1 MQNNNGKRESNARG
15 GNQRGGSMP
24 TGPRGGGMPGGPR
37 GANPG
42 AAQPKVSI
50 AKSLKRLSVYTK
62 KSTGLIILTAIAV
75 LIGTLVTVLTPKVLG
90 NTTTIIFAGVK
101 RAAGIDFTQLRL
113 TLAILLGLYLAT
125 FLTSFLQQR
134 FMTVITQD
142 ITRRLRRDLKA
153 KLNRLPI
160 NYFDQHQNG
169 ELMSIATNDVDN
181 IVSGLQRSLTSIIS
195 SVITVIGV
203 FVMMLTISP
212 LLTLVVCLTIPV
224 MLLVARLVTPKAQK
238 YNAEYFGSLGQ
249 LNTQVEESLQ
259 GFTVIKSFNGTE
271 EALNKFEHAN
281 KSMVTSGWKAV
292 FISGL
297 TMPMMT
303 LVQNVVYVLLAAIG
317 SLSVV
322 SGSMTLGNMQAILQ
336 YSGQFSSPLMQLAQ
350 IWGTLLSML
359 TSIDRIFAVLDA
371 DEMDETLGD
380 YPNQLA
386 SDAKVSF
393 NHVQFG
399 YDDKLLMP
407 DFNMEVEPGQMTA
420 IVGETGA
427 GKTTVINLLER
438 FYDIKG
444 GALLV
449 DGQDIRNMSRH
460 ELRTKMAM
468 VLQETWLFSGTIF
481 DNIKYGNE
489 NATDEEVYAAAKAAY
504 ADDFIQKLPDGYQ
517 TVLNENADNI
527 SQGQRQLLTIARAFI
542 ADPEIL
548 ILDEATSNVDSRTEL
563 IVQQAMARLLKHR
576 TSFVIAHRLST
587 IYDADRILVMDHG
600 NIVESGTHQELLA
613 ENGAYQ
619 QLYQSQFAT
628 A

>member
-1 MQNNNGKRESNARG
+1 
-15 GNQRGGSMP
+15 MP

>member
-1 MQNNNGKRESNARG
+1 M
-15 GNQRGGSMP
+15 
-24 TGPRGGGMPGGPR
+24 
-37 GANPG
+37 
-42 AAQPKVSI
+42 
-50 AKSLKRLSVYTK
+50 
-62 KSTGLIILTAIAV
+62 TAIAV

-359 TSIDRIFAVLDA
+359 TSIDRIL
-371 DEMDETLGD
+371 L
-380 YPNQLA
+380 Y
-386 SDAKVSF
+386 
-393 NHVQFG
+393 
-399 YDDKLLMP
+399 LMP
-407 DFNMEVEPGQMTA
+407 MRWTKHWATIPTNWQATPKSASTMCNLVTMTNYSCP
-420 IVGETGA
+420 T
-427 GKTTVINLLER
+427 
-438 FYDIKG
+438 
-444 GALLV
+444 
-449 DGQDIRNMSRH
+449 S
-460 ELRTKMAM
+460 
-468 VLQETWLFSGTIF
+468 TWKL
-481 DNIKYGNE
+481 NQ
-489 NATDEEVYAAAKAAY
+489 AK
-504 ADDFIQKLPDGYQ
+504 
-517 TVLNENADNI
+517 
-527 SQGQRQLLTIARAFI
+527 
-542 ADPEIL
+542 
-548 ILDEATSNVDSRTEL
+548 
-563 IVQQAMARLLKHR
+563 
-576 TSFVIAHRLST
+576 
-587 IYDADRILVMDHG
+587 
-600 NIVESGTHQELLA
+600 
-613 ENGAYQ
+613 
-619 QLYQSQFAT
+619 
-628 A
+628 

>member
-1 MQNNNGKRESNARG
+1 MQNTKETRG
-15 GNQRGGSMP
+15 GNQRGGNM
-24 TGPRGGGMPGGPR
+24 TRGAGPRGGRPDDST
-37 GANPG
+37 
-42 AAQPKVSI
+42 PKISI
-50 AKSLKRLSVYTK
+50 TQSLKRLSVYTK

-90 NTTTIIFAGVK
+90 NTTTIIFDGVR
-101 RAAGIDFTQLRL
+101 RATGIDFTQLRL
-113 TLAILLGLYLAT
+113 TLLILLGLYLLT

-160 NYFDQHQNG
+160 DYFDQHQNG

-195 SVITVIGV
+195 SIISAIGV

-212 LLTLVVCLTIPV
+212 LLTLVVCLMIPV
-224 MLLVARLVTPKAQK
+224 MLLVTRLVTPKAQK
-238 YNAEYFGSLGQ
+238 YNGEYFGSLGQ
-249 LNTQVEESLQ
+249 LNTQIEESLQ
-259 GFTVIKSFNGTE
+259 GFTVVKSFNGTQN
-271 EALNKFEHAN
+271 ALAKFEHAN
-281 KSMVTSGWKAV
+281 QSMVTSGWKAV

-303 LVQNVVYVLLAAIG
+303 LVQNIVYVLIAAIG

-322 SGSMTLGNMQAILQ
+322 GGTMTLGNMQAFLQ
-336 YSGQFSSPLMQLAQ
+336 YSSQFSSPLLQLAQ

-359 TSIDRIFAVLDA
+359 TSINRIFSVLDA

-380 YPNQLA
+380 YPNEPA

-393 NHVQFG
+393 KHVQFG

-407 DFNMEVEPGQMTA
+407 DFNMAVEPGQMTA

-449 DGQDIRNMSRH
+449 NGQDIRNISRH
-460 ELRTKMAM
+460 DLRAKMAM

-489 NATDEEVYAAAKAAY
+489 TATDEEVYAAAKAAY

-517 TVLNENADNI
+517 TILNENADNI

-542 ADPEIL
+542 ANPEIL

-563 IVQQAMARLLKHR
+563 IVQQAMERLLKHR

-613 ENGAYQ
+613 QNGTYH
-619 QLYQSQFAT
+619 QLYTSQFAT

>member
-1 MQNNNGKRESNARG
+1 MLVVAINAAAACLL
-15 GNQRGGSMP
+15 
-24 TGPRGGGMPGGPR
+24 GPRGGGMPGGPR

-90 NTTTIIFAGVK
+90 NTTTLIFAGAK

-134 FMTVITQD
+134 FMTVIAQD

-271 EALNKFEHAN
+271 NALNKFEHAN
-281 KSMVTSGWKAV
+281 KSMVSSGWKAV

-303 LVQNVVYVLLAAIG
+303 LVQNIVYVLIAAIG

-371 DEMDETLGD
+371 DEMDETFGD

-393 NHVQFG
+393 NRVQFG